1 MCNYDI
7 NKLRKA
13 QEEMSMPGNDFN
25 QAYRAFCKELENVPH
40 DYYGNIF
47 FPGKAG
53 DEQVIAKDI
62 ILNKGDIYCNV
73 SPIEGGTEKTVKF
86 VDFPA
91 FSIEMARNII
101 GAIEVA
107 EISRKTTKEQ
117 QLKEERIRRELELA
131 EKRKQNKE

>member
-13 QEEMSMPGNDFN
+13 HDDMSMPGNAFVE
-25 QAYRAFCKELENVPH
+25 AYKGFCSELEKVPH
-40 DYYGNIF
+40 EYYDNIF

-53 DEQVIAKDI
+53 TEQVIAKDI
-62 ILNKGDIYCNV
+62 TLKEGDIYCNV
-73 SPIEGGTEKTVKF
+73 TPIGGGTEKTVKF
-86 VDFPA
+86 SDFPA
-91 FSIEMARNII
+91 FSIEIARNII

-107 EISRKTTKEQ
+107 EISRKTAKEQ
-117 QLKEERIRRELELA
+117 QLKEARIRRELELA